1 MKTLLLF
8 LILCTVCFADTNNT
22 TSPTNYPYLNQYD
35 IINKYTEENF
45 YLKKNNI
52 IITGAFCCSFAA
64 SPTAWRATSDIISLL

>member
-52 IITGAFCCSFAA
+52 IITGEFLKDYTLNRITSF
-64 SPTAWRATSDIISLL
+64 TTLKIQF